1 MENAEEEGAAAVS
14 ATASF
19 GEITGTRLI
28 GDPMRPHR
36 PHFCE
41 PKFAP
46 RTMLQFDSGTV
57 IKCFVV
63 LFSAAFKISFNFTIL
78 WTTFDNIIDVISR
91 EHTIFEDGCSYSS
104 TLSHQR
110 STSRFPYK

>member
-46 RTMLQFDSGTV
+46 RTMVS
-57 IKCFVV
+57 FVV